1 MGFKITKQKHYVVDC
16 FPYFNEKELLELRV
30 NLLKDH
36 VDKFIIVDANYTH
49 SGNKKEYSANKVIS
63 ELNLPSEK
71 IEVIELDMSDECL
84 PPANYYDAHWGETC
98 PSRERVQRDAISKC
112 LETNDFSDDTV
123 FIIGDCDEIVNPK
136 YIKTYKEMCL
146 ENPSKAFKLPLV
158 YLQGRANL
166 RTYLKDKPSVAAKWR
181 DSLYFCCK
189 NHLKKYSLSAIR
201 ADVHMDF
208 TVFFTNTYGNEVGW
222 HFSWM
227 GSNEDR
233 LLKSESFC
241 HANQKLKQLKH
252 KKYSNQ
258 KTKDDMLEY
267 DMSTSE
273 CPSGDITYIMKEYP
287 CEELPQIIFDLP
299 RVKEFLLP
307 E

>member
-1 MGFKITKQKHYVVDC
+1 
-16 FPYFNEKELLELRV
+16 
-30 NLLKDH
+30 
-36 VDKFIIVDANYTH
+36 
-49 SGNKKEYSANKVIS
+49 
-63 ELNLPSEK
+63 
-71 IEVIELDMSDECL
+71 
-84 PPANYYDAHWGETC
+84 
-98 PSRERVQRDAISKC
+98 
-112 LETNDFSDDTV
+112 
-123 FIIGDCDEIVNPK
+123 
-136 YIKTYKEMCL
+136 
-146 ENPSKAFKLPLV
+146 
-158 YLQGRANL
+158 
-166 RTYLKDKPSVAAKWR
+166 
-181 DSLYFCCK
+181 
-189 NHLKKYSLSAIR
+189 LSAIR

-241 HANQKLKQLKH
+241 HANQKLKQLEH
-252 KKYSNQ
+252 KRYSNQ

-267 DMSTSE
+267 DMSTSQ